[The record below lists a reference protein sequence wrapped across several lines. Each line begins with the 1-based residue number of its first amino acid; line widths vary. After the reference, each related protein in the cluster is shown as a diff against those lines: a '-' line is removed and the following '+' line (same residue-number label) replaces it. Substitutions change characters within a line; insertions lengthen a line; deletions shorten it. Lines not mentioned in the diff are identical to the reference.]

1 MQHGLI
7 KNPKDNKPFLLG
19 KNITI
24 TKSDLNDAKVKRM
37 IFKKKVI
44 VDKSEKKMLLPDMT
58 ARNLAQNH
66 GLKQNVEK
74 ESQKYEILPNLMQR
88 QIHQQNS
95 IQKINPKP
103 IFLGDNITITKSVPY
118 KTGNLKNLLKP
129 VKKATKNTRTESPK
143 REILPDLPENSP
155 KNSFETHENNL
166 LLQKPN
172 QEKTGLIG
180 NDIIILKSEPGTKVN
195 QFENNSLM
203 SVKKKHPEEQPRK
216 IESKN
221 QIPSV
226 HDKKRPSDAKKPHKC
241 SICSFTCS
249 SKQYLQNHIMKKHGL
264 SAHERKITKT
274 ESPKHEILP
283 DLPEISLRN
292 SYETHDNDPLIQ
304 KPNHEKTGLIGNEI
318 IVMKSEPDTKVNPN
332 QFENNSLM
340 PVKKTHPEKQSRKI
354 GPKSVIESPTINA
367 KIEFVNQNVE
377 KESPKYER
385 KGNLVVIKLTPKNN
399 RGKSFE
405 SPENKDKKSPPNS
418 GEVHEASKKQFKC
431 DICNANFTQKPSLS
445 QHIANFH
452 RYELIKKHMK
462 CKECDLTFN
471 TNFHLNRHFAY
482 VHQGRKVGFKSK
494 QSMNK
499 HVQLVHEGKKPHANI
514 SNALP
519 NFEEVH
525 ESRMQFKCGPQGNK
539 WLGFKCSQCTVAF
552 KSKQNLDA
560 HIQSVHEGKKPI
572 QSVHEG
578 KKLFIPSTNESK
590 IAVESNLVM
599 DIPSFYGVNISKSSL
614 NKNTF
619 SVHENKK
626 PFNCNECGT
635 GFRVKKTLEKHIKA
649 VHEGKD
655 TPKSKI
661 PCTTDPQISNEGQI
675 QNQVSSVHDGKKSL
689 KANPVKKNDLDNN
702 TKKVHDGKK
711 PFGCNS
717 CGKSFGSEKNLTM
730 HMDVVHGG
738 KKTTQFKVSKPQ
750 IPSKGKITNQ
760 IPSVH
765 DKKMPSDAKKPHKC
779 SICSFA
785 CSTKQYLQNHIMK
798 KHGLTAHERKNLFH
812 SVIKNNDSLQ
822 KQISD
827 PLPFDCNSCWS
838 RFASKPDL
846 DQHNISAHQNKKQFK
861 CNPCKVGFTSKQALN
876 QHISS
881 THQGKKLTE
890 QWKNQ
895 IASLLTS
902 ED

>member
-24 TKSDLNDAKVKRM
+24 TKSDLNDAKVKKM

-58 ARNLAQNH
+58 ATKLDQNH

-88 QIHQQNS
+88 QIHQQNLV
-95 IQKINPKP
+95 QKINTKP

-180 NDIIILKSEPGTKVN
+180 NDIIILKSEPDTKVN

-226 HDKKRPSDAKKPHKC
+226 HDKKR
-241 SICSFTCS
+241 
-249 SKQYLQNHIMKKHGL
+249 
-264 SAHERKITKT
+264 
-274 ESPKHEILP
+274 
-283 DLPEISLRN
+283 
-292 SYETHDNDPLIQ
+292 
-304 KPNHEKTGLIGNEI
+304 
-318 IVMKSEPDTKVNPN
+318 
-332 QFENNSLM
+332 
-340 PVKKTHPEKQSRKI
+340 
-354 GPKSVIESPTINA
+354 
-367 KIEFVNQNVE
+367 
-377 KESPKYER
+377 
-385 KGNLVVIKLTPKNN
+385 
-399 RGKSFE
+399 
-405 SPENKDKKSPPNS
+405 
-418 GEVHEASKKQFKC
+418 
-431 DICNANFTQKPSLS
+431 
-445 QHIANFH
+445 
-452 RYELIKKHMK
+452 
-462 CKECDLTFN
+462 
-471 TNFHLNRHFAY
+471 
-482 VHQGRKVGFKSK
+482 
-494 QSMNK
+494 
-499 HVQLVHEGKKPHANI
+499 
-514 SNALP
+514 
-519 NFEEVH
+519 
-525 ESRMQFKCGPQGNK
+525 
-539 WLGFKCSQCTVAF
+539 
-552 KSKQNLDA
+552 
-560 HIQSVHEGKKPI
+560 
-572 QSVHEG
+572 
-578 KKLFIPSTNESK
+578 
-590 IAVESNLVM
+590 
-599 DIPSFYGVNISKSSL
+599 
-614 NKNTF
+614 
-619 SVHENKK
+619 
-626 PFNCNECGT
+626 
-635 GFRVKKTLEKHIKA
+635 
-649 VHEGKD
+649 
-655 TPKSKI
+655 
-661 PCTTDPQISNEGQI
+661 
-675 QNQVSSVHDGKKSL
+675 
-689 KANPVKKNDLDNN
+689 
-702 TKKVHDGKK
+702 
-711 PFGCNS
+711 
-717 CGKSFGSEKNLTM
+717 
-730 HMDVVHGG
+730 
-738 KKTTQFKVSKPQ
+738 
-750 IPSKGKITNQ
+750 
-760 IPSVH
+760 
-765 DKKMPSDAKKPHKC
+765 PSDAKKPHKC